1 MGSRDT
7 ESVSVRNMY
16 VEANKGAKAR
26 KETDEWSN
34 STRSNKNKLRVRVV

>member
-1 MGSRDT
+1 MGSRET